1 MSENIQWKE
10 RKWKDKIESF
20 MRNINKNEIELEKK
34 SRNKMDFIDD

>member
-20 MRNINKNEIELEKK
+20 MRNIKKNEIELEKK